1 MAYTPPVRRGKSP
14 GHPRILMLSFD
25 FFLEQELAQAAARLC
40 VPFTSFAA
48 KTLGR
53 EYLPKLFER
62 ILAFKPDFIFS
73 TNMQGLDDD
82 GRLLELLAKRHIAF
96 ATWFVDSPEHY
107 LPVGKTLPA
116 NLAVFA
122 VERDALPLL
131 RERGCLTARYLP
143 LAADAGRFDLGA
155 DLFVAD
161 GSVGVSFVGTNWIE
175 KLALCFKNVAFPA
188 FVRDRYQVLGAALAA
203 RPQASV
209 RRFLEAWA
217 PDFLDAAE
225 AALTP
230 NDLRHLFILLCW
242 EANRVSRQRHIEQL
256 LPFRPLIVGDD
267 HWPTALAGHA
277 GRFVHHPPLGYY
289 EPDLAEL
296 YRRSR
301 VNFATSSV
309 QLPTSVTQR
318 VFDVPAAGGL
328 VVTDRR
334 PQLLE
339 CFEEGLEAWV
349 YDGPEAIA
357 DAVGR
362 GLSDRLAA
370 RKVVN
375 AARKRIQTEHTYDHR
390 LCSIMETMRAM

>member
-1 MAYTPPVRRGKSP
+1 MAHIFHACRGKSP
-14 GHPRILMLSFD
+14 GRPRILMLSFD
-25 FFLEQELAQAAARLC
+25 FFLEQEMTRAAARLGAS
-40 VPFTSFAA
+40 FMSFAA
-48 KTLGR
+48 KGLGR
-53 EYLPKLFER
+53 DYLPRLFQR

-73 TNMQGLDDD
+73 INMQGLDDD

-107 LPVGKTLPA
+107 LPAGKTLPA
-116 NLAVFA
+116 NLAVFT

-143 LAADAGRFDLGA
+143 LAADAGRFDLEA
-155 DLFVAD
+155 DLFVAN
-161 GSVGVSFVGTNWIE
+161 GPVGVSFVGTNWME
-175 KLALCFKNVAFPA
+175 KLALCFENVAFPA
-188 FVRDRYQVLGAALAA
+188 FVRDRYQALGAALAA
-203 RPQASV
+203 RPTASV
-209 RRFLEAWA
+209 HRFLRDTA
-217 PDFLDAAE
+217 PEFLDAAE

-230 NDLRHLFILLCW
+230 NGLRHLFILLCW
-242 EANRVSRQRHIEQL
+242 EANRISRQHHIEQL
-256 LPFRPLIVGDD
+256 LPFRPLIVGDA
-267 HWPTALAGHA
+267 HWPTALAGHE
-277 GRFVHHPPLGYY
+277 GQFVHHPPLGYY

-339 CFEEGLEAWV
+339 CFEEGLEALV

-357 DAVGR
+357 EVVGR

-370 RKVVN
+370 RKAVT
-375 AARKRIQTEHTYDHR
+375 AARKRILAEHTYDYR
-390 LCSIMETMRAM
+390 LRTIIGTMRAM